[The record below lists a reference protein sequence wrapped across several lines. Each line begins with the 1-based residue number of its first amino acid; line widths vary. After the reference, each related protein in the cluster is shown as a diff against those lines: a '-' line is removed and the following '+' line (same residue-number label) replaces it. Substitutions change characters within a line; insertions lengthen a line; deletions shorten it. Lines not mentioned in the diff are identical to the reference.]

1 MKLLF
6 MYLVPFKLT
15 TNAHTPVY
23 SNQTK
28 IPRSVKMMKYS
39 EKKKLTKKWTTLILI
54 TDLFIIYV

>member
-28 IPRSVKMMKYS
+28 IPRSVKMMKYC
-39 EKKKLTKKWTTLILI
+39 EKKKN
-54 TDLFIIYV
+54 